1 MRRLTFGL
9 LGPTAVTGE
18 GGPVDVHGVLRRRL
32 LTRLLMVAN
41 QPVPLDLLS
50 EDLWEGH
57 PPASARTTLKSH
69 VSLLRRAL
77 GPERLSHRD
86 GAYVITVSPGELDV
100 FLFEQEAADGQAAR
114 RDGDLRSAVGLLGQ
128 GLARW
133 RGPALAD
140 AAGAAWAV
148 PESVRLAELRASSQ
162 EAWLEARLGLG
173 EHADVVSAAEA
184 AVSEHPLREGLWAKL
199 ILALYRTGRQ
209 ADALRAYTRVR
220 ELLRDEL
227 GIDPGPEL
235 AGLEGAVLRQEP
247 ALLVMPEP
255 PDSPASGPGQAPASP
270 ARMPSQPNNLPSEFS
285 SFVGRE
291 EQLSQI
297 AALLSTSRLVTLTG
311 VGGIGKTR
319 LALRTARATLA
330 GTGHGVWLAE
340 LASVADPAQVMR
352 ELARA
357 IGVREEPGTDLGD
370 VVTRRLSDGEQL
382 LVLDN
387 CEHVR
392 EAAAALAERLLRAG
406 DGLRVLVTSREPLRV
421 AGETVYQVPPMT
433 LPASPGGGHPDENP
447 EPGAVQALLLG
458 SEAVQL
464 FVERARS
471 QQASFELLVTNSRLA
486 ASLCRRLD
494 GIPLALELAAARM
507 RSLTLADIESRLGD
521 RFRMLTGG
529 GGTAQPR
536 QRTLRALIDWSYDLL
551 SDDEKLALC
560 RLSVFAG
567 GWDLGAAERVAGGN
581 GLDRGDVMDL
591 LASLADQSL
600 VQVDMTGD
608 AARYRLLETVREYA
622 AERLRSAGDEELQA
636 RAAHARLFLQLAEV
650 AAPHF
655 SHGGQVAYRA
665 RLAAEHDNLLIAF
678 DHFLAAPDGSARA
691 LRLATALGWFWSS
704 SGCYSEGVEL
714 LGAALG
720 HPEVAAPT
728 ALRCAGLT
736 MAGHLLW
743 RSGDLTRAQVVLDEA
758 VGIARQL
765 AEPAL
770 IADALRHLAWVADR
784 RGDKDRAISMA
795 TEAVELAAQV
805 DETHVL
811 SRAYDVRAAVRQE
824 RDPAGARSDYERA
837 LSYCESSANHEGH
850 ASTLNN
856 LAVLELEQGNYDVAR
871 AHFDRALDLARQSH
885 SAGILPYL
893 EYGCGMASAL
903 DGDTAAAGP
912 AFAEAL
918 GSARQT
924 GQRSLVAYAMLGIAV
939 TAAGSGWQP
948 QAAAL
953 LGAADARFEELRE
966 TPEALEARL
975 RAQALAVLRAD
986 LGDRFEQEYAAGR
999 GLGAEAVALAL
1010 RTGRPSSI
1018 APSY

>member
-18 GGPVDVHGVLRRRL
+18 GGPVPVHGVLRRRL

-41 QPVPLDLLS
+41 QPVPLELLS

-57 PPASARTTLKSH
+57 APASARTTLKSH
-69 VSLLRRAL
+69 VSLLRRTL

-86 GAYVITVSPGELDV
+86 GAYVITAGPGELDV
-100 FLFEQEAADGQAAR
+100 LLFEQEAAGGRAAL
-114 RDGDLRSAVGLLGQ
+114 RDGDLRRAAGLFSES
-128 GLARW
+128 LARW

-148 PESVRLAELRASSQ
+148 PESVRLEELRAATQ

-173 EHADVVSAAEA
+173 EHADVVGAAEA
-184 AVSEHPLREGLWAKL
+184 AVSEYPLREGLWAKL

-235 AGLEGAVLRQEP
+235 AALEGAVLRQEP
-247 ALLVMPEP
+247 ALLVLPES
-255 PDSPASGPGQAPASP
+255 PDTAASRPGQAPAIP
-270 ARMPSQPNNLPSEFS
+270 AEALSQPNNLPSEFS

-291 EQLSQI
+291 EQLAQI
-297 AALLSTSRLVTLTG
+297 AALLSAGRLVTLTG
-311 VGGIGKTR
+311 LGGIGKTR
-319 LALRTARATLA
+319 LALRTARAALS
-330 GTGHGVWLAE
+330 GPGHGVWLAE
-340 LASVADPAQVMR
+340 LASVADPAQVTR

-357 IGVREEPGTDLGD
+357 IGVREEAGVDLGD
-370 VVTRRLSDGEQL
+370 AVTQRLSDGEQL

-392 EAAAALAERLLRAG
+392 EAAAALVARLLRAG
-406 DGLRVLVTSREPLRV
+406 EGLRVLVTSREPLRV

-433 LPASPGGGHPDENP
+433 LPASADRGRPGEIREP
-447 EPGAVQALLLG
+447 EAVQPFVLE

-471 QQASFELLVTNSRLA
+471 QQASFELRVSNSRLA
-486 ASLCRRLD
+486 ASLCHRLD

-529 GGTAQPR
+529 GDTVQPR

-551 SDDEKLALC
+551 SDDERLAFC

-591 LASLADQSL
+591 LASLVDQSL
-600 VQVDMTGD
+600 VQVDTTAD

-622 AERLRSAGDEELQA
+622 AERLRSATDQELPA
-636 RAAHARLFLQLAEV
+636 RAAHALLFLELAEA

-655 SHGGQVAYRA
+655 SQAGQVAYRA
-665 RLAAEHDNLLIAF
+665 RLAAEHDNLLAAF
-678 DHFLAAPDGSARA
+678 DNFLAAPDGSAEA

-704 SGCYSEGVEL
+704 SASYSEGVEL

-720 HPEVAAPT
+720 RPEVAAPT

-736 MAGHLLW
+736 MAGHLLC
-743 RSGDLTRAQVVLDEA
+743 RSGDLTRAQAVLDEA
-758 VGIARQL
+758 IGIARQL
-765 AEPAL
+765 ADPAL
-770 IADALRHLAWVADR
+770 IADALRHLAWVAGR

-795 TEAVELAAQV
+795 TEAVELAAKIG
-805 DETHVL
+805 ETHLL
-811 SRAYDVRAAVRQE
+811 SRAYDVRAAARQE
-824 RDPAGARSDYERA
+824 RDPARARSDYERA
-837 LSYCESSANHEGH
+837 LSYCEADHEGH

-856 LAVLELEQGNYDVAR
+856 LAVLELDQGNYDAAR
-871 AHFDRALDLARQSH
+871 AHFDRALDLARQARSV
-885 SAGILPYL
+885 GILPYL
-893 EYGCGMASAL
+893 EYGCGMAAAL
-903 DGDTAAAGP
+903 GGDTAAAGP

-939 TAAGSGWQP
+939 TAAGPGWQS
-948 QAAAL
+948 QAAML
-953 LGAADARFEELRE
+953 HGAADALFEELRE
-966 TPEALEARL
+966 APEHLEARL
-975 RAQALAVLRAD
+975 REQSLAVLRAQ
-986 LGDRFEQEYAAGR
+986 LGDRFDQEYAAGR
-999 GLGAEAVALAL
+999 GLVTPEAVAVAL
-1010 RTGRPSSI
+1010 RTGRSSAA